1 MDAAMS
7 DYRVSYVENAEYSYD
22 DNKPHVTRLSGY
34 FVAPACGQYMFYI
47 MGMHLAKMYL
57 TLNDTRV
64 RTVFVLI
71 IYFR

>member
-22 DNKPHVTRLSGY
+22 SEPHVARLSGY
-34 FVAPACGQYMFYI
+34 FVAPDSGQYMFYI